1 MECTNLAFSFAQW
14 PHMVLQ
20 LFFFFFLMDLK
31 KIIKVLKVIFDEKWY
46 AQWGHMYRK

>member
-20 LFFFFFLMDLK
+20 LYFFFFFLMDLK
-31 KIIKVLKVIFDEKWY
+31 KISNVLKVIFDEK
-46 AQWGHMYRK
+46 